1 MRKIIASLLGPLL
14 LSACASLSGSS
25 PALPWDAQVV
35 RGQLANGLEYR
46 LLREASQVGRID
58 VRLTVKA
65 GSVDETDDQVGVAHL
80 VEHLNF
86 YSQGPESR
94 TVRQQMEQWGWVQGR
109 HYNAVTNYDR
119 TQYLLSPAAGAKQ
132 TEQALQALAILM
144 FAANYSAA
152 DLERERPIVV
162 EEWRGGLGVAQR
174 MNQQRTA
181 SQRIGSRY
189 PAHRTIGNEAAI
201 RAATV
206 EQLKAYQQRWYVP
219 GNMVL
224 SIVGDIDPQAL
235 PGLIQQ
241 WLGQAP
247 SQALA
252 TRDQRELPLDPRLKI
267 VQLQDSQSGGNQVAL
282 LFRLHEATSRANTQA
297 GLRERLIDRLTLSAL
312 LTQLRQQPR
321 VPGVRSLTVQKSQ
334 IGEYSSVLGL
344 AAGVEGDAHPQ
355 ALRQLLT
362 EIERLRRH
370 GFQPSDLS
378 REQQAI
384 RGIAR
389 RMLDQP
395 SPRTFEQWVNDLND
409 ATLQNRPLLPKAE
422 IARLHL
428 AALDG
433 ITLAELNQRFK
444 RWSDSPD
451 QVLQLSAPGLTP
463 LTLPTVD
470 QVQALRLEIANSS
483 LDAPATASAA
493 PLVDTTPPPLP
504 VALAPGRV
512 LERQGFAAQQVE
524 HWQLSNGDRLVWLKR
539 NGKQEQQVLLA
550 ESSAG
555 FMAFGSLGWRNQMA
569 AQLASQSAPPGWSE
583 PQLQRWRKE
592 QRVSLSLD
600 QQAQRLQLKLS
611 TLPSATPAEPAPN
624 LEGLLQAYRLS
635 QGPLQIDRQDFDKTR
650 ADMLGRLARARDN
663 VREQQDQTLRQLQ
676 YGQDHWQT
684 PTPEQLHTLQTAQ
697 LEADWQRLRRAPVT
711 YYLMADVDAQR
722 LQPLVENQLASIP
735 RGPALST
742 QRVRQAPGQRQREL
756 HIGLEPRAL
765 LQAASYSE
773 QTWTPEDA
781 ARVAVLRELARS
793 ALKQQLRGE
802 ASGVYR
808 LNFDSEL
815 NPQNQRIESQ
825 LSFSSDPVRVE
836 ELWGLARRT
845 LANLPDSI
853 DAASVAKARKQLQT
867 QEALR
872 RTDPETQLHRLVL
885 SERQWGDP
893 RYLSQQHDLPRTIHS
908 AALKPL
914 AKRLFNPQ
922 NLVQLRLLPAPAI
935 EDGAR

>member
-94 TVRQQMEQWGWVQGR
+94 TVRQQMEQWGWVQGL

-224 SIVGDIDPQAL
+224 SIVGDIDPLAL

-569 AQLASQSAPPGWSE
+569 AQVASQSAPPGWSE

-611 TLPSATPAEPAPN
+611 TLPSVTPAEPAPN

-663 VREQQDQTLRQLQ
+663 VRVHRLNEGDVRVRV
-676 YGQDHWQT
+676 
-684 PTPEQLHTLQTAQ
+684 
-697 LEADWQRLRRAPVT
+697 EATRELVAVEVEVRLDGESSPGTQWADLALPAAFEPAVQLRRAAV
-711 YYLMADVDAQR
+711 
-722 LQPLVENQLASIP
+722 VEQ
-735 RGPALST
+735 GH
-742 QRVRQAPGQRQREL
+742 APGQGQPPGGTFAVWSVVVVARAEERVGADHFDLYRVLRDLVGGGGGRRGQHGQSLDAVRNLDRPFQGVHTAHRAADHRGETIDAELVCEHDLGSDLVADREVGKADAPL
-756 HIGLEPRAL
+756 DAVGCRARWSGASLASAEHIGGDDKPAVGVDDPARPDHAVPP
-765 LQAASYSE
+765 ASRRVPASGFA
-773 QTWTPEDA
+773 DD
-781 ARVAVLRELARS
+781 VAVS
-793 ALKQQLRGE
+793 GE
-802 ASGVYR
+802 CM
-808 LNFDSEL
+808 
-815 NPQNQRIESQ
+815 
-825 LSFSSDPVRVE
+825 
-836 ELWGLARRT
+836 
-845 LANLPDSI
+845 
-853 DAASVAKARKQLQT
+853 
-867 QEALR
+867 
-872 RTDPETQLHRLVL
+872 
-885 SERQWGDP
+885 
-893 RYLSQQHDLPRTIHS
+893 QH
-908 AALKPL
+908 
-914 AKRLFNPQ
+914 
-922 NLVQLRLLPAPAI
+922 
-935 EDGAR
+935 EDGVIAGGREPTPGLVRESHVR